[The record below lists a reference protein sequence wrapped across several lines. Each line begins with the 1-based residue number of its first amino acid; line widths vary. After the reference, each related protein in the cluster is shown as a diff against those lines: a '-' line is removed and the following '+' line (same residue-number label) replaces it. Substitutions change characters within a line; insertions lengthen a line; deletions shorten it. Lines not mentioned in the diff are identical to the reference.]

1 MQLLEQKEE
10 GSTNTSVIERIAP
23 HWCEFA
29 KAIEMDPQTWVQILA
44 THPDDEQ
51 ACCKAMFQQWLDGNA
66 RFSPVWYNLLATL
79 LEINLEDVATQLDE
93 LLDKEMKDEAQVGG
107 TDQDEAQ
114 VGGTDQ
120 DEAQVGG
127 TDQDEA
133 QVGRTDQDEAQVGG
147 TDQDEAQVGGV
158 DQDEAQVGGTDQD
171 EVQVGGTDQDDL
183 LHKLEQKPF
192 VSLEHKMSH
201 DATTSSENSHT
212 RKYMYHKTIHILLQ
226 G

>member
-1 MQLLEQKEE
+1 MLLFFEGPIRIQLLEQKEE

-66 RFSPVWYNLLATL
+66 RFSPVWHNLLATL

-93 LLDKEMKDEAQVGG
+93 LLDKEMQDEAQVGG
-107 TDQDEAQ
+107 IDQDEAQ

-120 DEAQVGG
+120 DEAQVGK
-127 TDQDEA
+127 
-133 QVGRTDQDEAQVGG
+133 
-147 TDQDEAQVGGV
+147 
-158 DQDEAQVGGTDQD
+158 
-171 EVQVGGTDQDDL
+171 TDQDDP
-183 LHKLEQKPF
+183 LHKVEQRSL

-201 DATTSSENSHT
+201 DATTSSESIHT
-212 RKYMYHKTIHILLQ
+212 RKCMYHKTIHILCYRDDHS
-226 G
+226 